1 MNYDTIKYITFNGSL
16 YRIETHA
23 HKGYGGSI
31 HIGNTMTKVPENE
44 VEKIKKMVESKGEEI
59 PERQA

>member
-44 VEKIKKMVESKGEEI
+44 VD
-59 PERQA
+59 